1 MELCLIICQ
10 RKKRTGYENKKHTS
24 KNDIVVPLSVVSVNK
39 KRSESPSLASKKKK
53 KKKKKKK
60 QINLSFWAIRF
71 SLKKNN
77 TLRAEI
83 KCQINEREERENG

>member
-1 MELCLIICQ
+1 MV
-10 RKKRTGYENKKHTS
+10 RA
-24 KNDIVVPLSVVSVNK
+24 NK

-53 KKKKKKK
+53 EKKKKKK
-60 QINLSFWAIRF
+60 QSNLSFWAIRF
-71 SLKKNN
+71 SPKRNN